1 MASLTILGIGGFI
14 KPQSAMAEPAPIFRP
29 LLRDIQ
35 AQLPRGMVMRLPA
48 SIPYRSLP
56 PANSNNTLYPY
67 LSSRGGELS
76 IQLYYFPECRGN
88 SCFGALTKPQP
99 AAKANQTLVYD
110 PVTANFHAISGPQ
123 TVAQQSKSGLITW
136 REFIERGGRRFVDRD
151 YDLPPEFRN
160 GYVYINAGGD
170 NTTGYI
176 LKQGLSTYPP
186 VKAGVTEIDYGMAD
200 SYVKAGKA
208 IKFNWGGGAVSAQI
222 YGKDTEVRFSENS
235 SRGCLRLTCLEA
247 PFMTKQQISRILHSE
262 REIKQK
268 N

>member
-1 MASLTILGIGGFI
+1 MGNPLVLQTTSKIMKKRSLFSLMASLAILGIRAST
-14 KPQSAMAEPAPIFRP
+14 KPQSVMAEPAPIFRA

-35 AQLPRGMVMRLPA
+35 AQLP
-48 SIPYRSLP
+48 
-56 PANSNNTLYPY
+56 T
-67 LSSRGGELS
+67 
-76 IQLYYFPECRGN
+76 C
-88 SCFGALTKPQP
+88 
-99 AAKANQTLVYD
+99 YD

-136 REFIERGGRRFVDRD
+136 REFVARGGRRFVDRD

-235 SRGCLRLTCLEA
+235 GRGCLRLTCLEA